1 MAVLEMVVIALH
13 LQDDR
18 ETCGTAKVSRLRIVP
33 DTAGDYSRRRARI
46 SISFTL
52 SVAQYR
58 AYE

>member
-18 ETCGTAKVSRLRIVP
+18 EICGTAKVSVP
-33 DTAGDYSRRRARI
+33 DTAGDYSRQRARI
-46 SISFTL
+46 SISFIL
-52 SVAQYR
+52 SVAQYQ